1 MITEKTFNEW
11 FGDMIVRRCEDTGIS
26 HRELAEKAGLTEV
39 SVSRYV
45 HGTRTPS
52 FYNAY
57 KIMKALNIG
66 VVDFRGADDEDS

>member
-1 MITEKTFNEW
+1 MITEKTFNEL

-57 KIMKALNIG
+57 KIMKVLNIG
-66 VVDFRGADDEDS
+66 VIDFRGADDED

>member
-1 MITEKTFNEW
+1 MITEKTFNEL

-57 KIMKALNIG
+57 KIMKVLNIG
-66 VVDFRGADDEDS
+66 VIDFREEE

>member
-1 MITEKTFNEW
+1 MITEKTFNEL
-11 FGDMIVRRCEDTGIS
+11 FGDMIVCSCEDKGIS

-57 KIMKALNIG
+57 KIMKVLNIG
-66 VVDFRGADDEDS
+66 VIDFREEE

>member
-1 MITEKTFNEW
+1 MITEKTFDEL

-57 KIMKALNIG
+57 KIMKVLNIG
-66 VVDFRGADDEDS
+66 VIDFREAE

>member
-1 MITEKTFNEW
+1 MITEKTFNEL

-52 FYNAY
+52 LYNAY
-57 KIMKALNIG
+57 KIMKVLNIG
-66 VVDFRGADDEDS
+66 VVDFRGADDED